1 MPADK
6 IILPGAIAS
15 AAIVIVGTLLPDL
28 ATAYVGP
35 GAAVSALGALW
46 GLIVGVVV
54 ALAVILFWPIRILI
68 RKMKQKKTAADQPP
82 AAQASDDGKSPSQP
96 PTID

>member
-6 IILPGAIAS
+6 TTLVSADVS
-15 AAIVIVGTLLPDL
+15 AAIIVAATLLPDL
-28 ATAYVGP
+28 AIAYVGP

-46 GLIVGVVV
+46 GLIVGIVV

-68 RKMKQKKTAADQPP
+68 RKMKQKNAATEQPS
-82 AAQASDDGKSPSQP
+82 AEQANSDGRPSQP
-96 PTID
+96 PTPD

>member
-6 IILPGAIAS
+6 TTLLSANVS
-15 AAIVIVGTLLPDL
+15 AALIVAATLLPDL
-28 ATAYVGP
+28 AIAYVGP

-46 GLIVGVVV
+46 GLIVGIVV

-68 RKMKQKKTAADQPP
+68 RKMKQKNAAAEQPSMDQIKKG
-82 AAQASDDGKSPSQP
+82 GKPSPP
-96 PTID
+96 PTTD

>member
-6 IILPGAIAS
+6 TTSLNAIVS
-15 AAIVIVGTLLPDL
+15 AAIIIATTLLPDL
-28 ATAYVGP
+28 ALAYVGP

-46 GLIVGVVV
+46 GLIIGIVV
-54 ALAVILFWPIRILI
+54 ALGVILFWPIRMLI
-68 RKMKQKKTAADQPP
+68 RKMKQKNAPEQPAIEQPP
-82 AAQASDDGKSPSQP
+82 NDGNPSQP

>member
-6 IILPGAIAS
+6 TTLLNAIVS
-15 AAIVIVGTLLPDL
+15 AAIIIATTLLPDL
-28 ATAYVGP
+28 ALAYVGP

-46 GLIVGVVV
+46 GLIIGIVV
-54 ALAVILFWPIRILI
+54 ALGVILFWPIRMLI
-68 RKMKQKKTAADQPP
+68 RKMKQKNAPEQPAIEQPP
-82 AAQASDDGKSPSQP
+82 NDGKPSQP